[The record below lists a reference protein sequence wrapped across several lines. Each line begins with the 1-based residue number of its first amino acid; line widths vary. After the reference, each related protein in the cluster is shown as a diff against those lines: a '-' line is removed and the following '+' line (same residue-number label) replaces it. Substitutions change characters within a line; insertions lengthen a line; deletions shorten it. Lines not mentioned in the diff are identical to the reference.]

1 MLEEQQHFSLVQ
13 ELILALPGISDRD
26 SMRLLMQRYHSADVM
41 EALRDLPEIEQ
52 ARLIAFM
59 EPEEQGEIFEE
70 ATDEEMAEYSVDMA
84 PDRLA
89 QIIEFMPH
97 DEAAD
102 LLDTMSKSRAES
114 ILSLIP
120 RSEANSIRE
129 LLCYESDTAGGIM
142 TNEFF
147 HVLPQVTVDEV
158 IAKLKTEDREV
169 ENLDTIVVCRE
180 DMKFVGLMAVED
192 LLQASGDS
200 LVSSLMERAAVTV
213 GPNADQ
219 EVCARYM
226 SKYEQPILPV
236 LDPRRRIIGIITF
249 DDILEVIDEE
259 VSEDMYRMAGVGAE
273 RPLDEGALP
282 RALKRLPWFIVTFC
296 GMTLLGLV
304 ISCFEVTIERVVAVS
319 FFIPAIMG
327 LSGNVGIQASTI
339 TVRGLAMGEIQF
351 SDIFWLLRR
360 ELMVGVIIGVICG
373 TALGFTSNFLAGRG
387 RDEVAE
393 THVVAKA
400 DSPEVSSSPGKDVV
414 AEEVVVRDYVH
425 KPYLWGV
432 VPRFPFTVG
441 FAMFVGIMGAVSL
454 GTCVPMICFRFG
466 VDPALAS
473 GPFVTTLIDIGTQT
487 LYLALATWLLIG

>member
-1 MLEEQQHFSLVQ
+1 MLEEINHFSIVD
-13 ELILALPGISDRD
+13 ELILALPNIDDRD

-41 EALRDLPEIEQ
+41 EALRELPEVEQ
-52 ARLIAFM
+52 ARLLEFM
-59 EPEEQGEIFEE
+59 EADEQGYILDEATEEE
-70 ATDEEMAEYSVDMA
+70 AAEYTVGMA
-84 PDRLA
+84 PEKLA
-89 QIIEFMPH
+89 EIVESMQH
-97 DEAAD
+97 DDAAD

-120 RSEANSIRE
+120 REEANGIRE
-129 LLCYESDTAGGIM
+129 LLSYEPDTAGGIM

-147 HVLPQVTVDEV
+147 HALPQMTVAEV
-158 IAKLKTEDREV
+158 INKLKTEDREV

-180 DMKFVGLMAVED
+180 DMKFIGLLAVED
-192 LLQASGDS
+192 LLQAGNDS

-213 GPNADQ
+213 GTNADQ

-226 SKYEQPILPV
+226 TKYELPILPV

-273 RPLDEGALP
+273 RPLDENAFA
-282 RALKRLPWFIVTFC
+282 RAFKRLPWFIVTFC
-296 GMTLLGLV
+296 GMSLLGIV
-304 ISCFEVTIERVVAVS
+304 ISHYQVTISKVVAVS

-339 TVRGLAMGEIQF
+339 TVRGLAMGDINF
-351 SDIFWLLRR
+351 SDVFWLLRR
-360 ELMVGVIIGVICG
+360 ELLVGVIIGVICG
-373 TALGFTSNFLAGRG
+373 TALGLVSGLITSNQHSSNVTAQVKVKESGDPNDPLIEEDIVVKDYMHPPLMWDFL
-387 RDEVAE
+387 
-393 THVVAKA
+393 
-400 DSPEVSSSPGKDVV
+400 
-414 AEEVVVRDYVH
+414 
-425 KPYLWGV
+425 
-432 VPRFPFTVG
+432 PRFPFTVG

-454 GTCVPMICFRFG
+454 GTCVPMICYRFG